1 MGKFITKIEKIE
13 VLMSVILFIF
23 IFNFI
28 TFPSFTLFHTLV
40 DTIFLS
46 YPFIFLTFVLWNI
59 EATKF
64 QFYFTYIFL
73 TLMYVIST
81 STSVFIMSLFP
92 LWGYILGFFIFLFI
106 YKIDGE

>member
-59 EATKF
+59 ETTKF

-73 TLMYVIST
+73 TFMYVISG
-81 STSVFIMSLFP
+81 STFGVITLLFP

>member
-13 VLMSVILFIF
+13 VLMAVILFIF

-28 TFPSFTLFHTLV
+28 TFPSFTLFYTWV

-59 EATKF
+59 ETTKF

-73 TLMYVIST
+73 TFMYVISG
-81 STSVFIMSLFP
+81 STFGVITLLFP